1 MRREHLAGLWVL
13 LCACPKAEGEPEAGP
28 RKVRCAPST
37 SAPAV
42 AWLEVRGSVAPKP
55 ERDANVASQVAGTVA
70 SLDVREGEQV
80 TKGQV
85 LARIDRAALGDAALQ
100 AEAAQSRAHAERV
113 NAEATLER
121 ARGVY
126 SQGISAKQELDDAV
140 SRAAAARAAE
150 AGADSALNQAQRQLG
165 RSLVRSPLE
174 GVVLHVFKRPGE
186 LVDGTPSMPLLEIAD
201 VAELELVADVPV
213 SELVRAR
220 PGQRAE
226 VHLPALGPPALSA
239 VVAAVSPSVD
249 RLTGLGT
256 LRLSLVDAGVLRIPV
271 GAAGAARI
279 EVATRADATFVPATA
294 LRNYLGAGAEVVSCE
309 AGSAA
314 RVVSVVPGTRAGAL
328 LEVRGLDAGVDVVT
342 EGLLGLKDGDKLEVA
357 R

>member
-1 MRREHLAGLWVL
+1 V
-13 LCACPKAEGEPEAGP
+13 
-28 RKVRCAPST
+28 S
-37 SAPAV
+37 
-42 AWLEVRGSVAPKP
+42 WLEVRGSVAPKP
-55 ERDANVASQVAGTVA
+55 ERDAFVASQVAGTVA

-80 TKGQV
+80 AKGQV
-85 LARIDRAALGDAALQ
+85 LARIDRAALSDAALQ

-140 SRAAAARAAE
+140 SRAAAAKAAE
-150 AGADSALNQAQRQLG
+150 ASADSASNQAQRQLG

-174 GVVLHVFKRPGE
+174 GVVLHVFKRQGE
-186 LVDGTPSMPLLEIAD
+186 LIDGTPAMPLVEIAD
-201 VAELELVADVPV
+201 VAELELVADVPA
-213 SELVRAR
+213 SDLVRAR
-220 PGQRAE
+220 PGQPAE
-226 VHLPALGPPALSA
+226 VRLPALDQPALSA

-256 LRLSLVDAGVLRIPV
+256 LRLALVDAGVLRVPV

-279 EVATRADATFVPATA
+279 EVANREDATFVPAAA
-294 LRNYLGAGAEVVSCE
+294 LRNHLGAEAEVVSCE
-309 AGSAA
+309 ASGSA
-314 RVVSVVPGTRAGAL
+314 RVLAVVPGARSGTL
-328 LEVRGLDAGVDVVT
+328 LEVRGLDAGVEVVT
-342 EGLLGLKDGDKLEVA
+342 EGLLGLKDGDKLEVS